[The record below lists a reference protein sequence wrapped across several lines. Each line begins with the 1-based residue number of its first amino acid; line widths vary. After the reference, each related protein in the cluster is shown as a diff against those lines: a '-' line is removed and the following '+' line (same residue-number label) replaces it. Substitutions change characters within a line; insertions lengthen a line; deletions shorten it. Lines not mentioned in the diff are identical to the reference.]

1 MLPAR
6 HCQLC
11 LVQSKCSIK
20 VSFVTKEWLS
30 AFVASPSPEEIK
42 QRRDNKLAGVL

>member
-11 LVQSKCSIK
+11 LVQSKRSIK
-20 VSFVTKEWLS
+20 VSFVTKEWPS
-30 AFVASPSPEEIK
+30 AFVASPSLEEIK
-42 QRRDNKLAGVL
+42 QRHDNKLAAVL

>member
-11 LVQSKCSIK
+11 LVQSKRSIK
-20 VSFVTKEWLS
+20 VSFVTKEWPS
-30 AFVASPSPEEIK
+30 AFVASPSLEEIK
-42 QRRDNKLAGVL
+42 QRHDNKLAGVL